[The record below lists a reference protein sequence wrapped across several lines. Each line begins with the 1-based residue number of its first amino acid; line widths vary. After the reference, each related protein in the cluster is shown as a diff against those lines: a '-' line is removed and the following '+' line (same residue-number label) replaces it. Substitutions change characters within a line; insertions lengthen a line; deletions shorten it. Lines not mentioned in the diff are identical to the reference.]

1 MEIQVY
7 QTTRYR
13 NKLIYIRRLK
23 LELFEFLIPD
33 GDEIQMNHTNFN
45 VGIFTKILYFVGL
58 RKDIYS
64 EEQLKNAIGLTRI
77 AATTFIDEVLK
88 EKPNDKRRGTTSE
101 DNQAVA
107 E

>member
-7 QTTRYR
+7 QTTRYQDR
-13 NKLIYIRRLK
+13 LIYIRRLK

-45 VGIFTKILYFVGL
+45 VGIFTKILYYIGL

-64 EEQLKNAIGLTRI
+64 EEQLKNAIAVTRI
-77 AATTFIDEVLK
+77 AAITFIGEAL
-88 EKPNDKRRGTTSE
+88 EKKQNDGNRDTTSE
-101 DNQAVA
+101 DYKTIA